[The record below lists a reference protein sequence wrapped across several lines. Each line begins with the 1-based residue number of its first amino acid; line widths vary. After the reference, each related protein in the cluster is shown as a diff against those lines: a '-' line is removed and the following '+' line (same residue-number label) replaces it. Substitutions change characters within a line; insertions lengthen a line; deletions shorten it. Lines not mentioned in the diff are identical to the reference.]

1 MNILFISNNTSLY
14 GANRSMLD
22 MIRNL
27 NPLKY
32 KAYIILP
39 AEDGAIY
46 EELKQ
51 LGIQYKSIRMF
62 STVYDKGELNDT
74 YNIML
79 KILKIRDNI
88 DAVKIIMNYIDVW
101 NIDII
106 HTNTSV
112 INLGAIAALLTK
124 KKHIWHIRELEMQ
137 YNYRHDCKGID
148 VLLMR
153 QSDRIICI
161 SKYVK
166 NNLINQYKHYNVNV
180 VYNPIEEDRYRIDRK
195 CYFTNDIIRVF
206 IAGIICENK
215 KQYTA
220 VKALKELR
228 KRGHKNIKLI
238 IVGGGISG
246 EYGQKITHY
255 IADNNLHDCIE
266 LHPFSFDLMEYRK
279 NADIAVMC
287 SVHEALGRV
296 TIESMFSELALIGAS
311 SGATEEL
318 IKDGY
323 NGLKYNPDSESD
335 LASKIEYVIN
345 HKKEAI
351 LMIKN
356 AKQFAIRYFSAKN
369 QIKKIEK
376 IYMDVMTVR

>member
-1 MNILFISNNTSLY
+1 
-14 GANRSMLD
+14 
-22 MIRNL
+22 
-27 NPLKY
+27 
-32 KAYIILP
+32 
-39 AEDGAIY
+39 
-46 EELKQ
+46 
-51 LGIQYKSIRMF
+51 
-62 STVYDKGELNDT
+62 
-74 YNIML
+74 ML